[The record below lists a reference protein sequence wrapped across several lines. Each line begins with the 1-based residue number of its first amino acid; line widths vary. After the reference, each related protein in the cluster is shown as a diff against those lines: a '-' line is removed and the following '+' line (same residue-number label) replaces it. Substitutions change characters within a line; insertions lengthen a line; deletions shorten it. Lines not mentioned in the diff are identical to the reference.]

1 MANWTGVIT
10 NAGTSL
16 LGEWVDEKT
25 LTITSAQA
33 GTGTVPTAG
42 LMAQTALVSP
52 KQTAAIAGG
61 GEFQGGKRISLQ
73 VPAAQEA
80 YTLNQFGVY
89 AKVDEGSPVL
99 LAIYQNE
106 QGIPIPSLSET
117 PDFLYTFLA
126 GISVSNQGHWEVTI
140 SASASLTWELVGVPN
155 GIAGLDENGK
165 VPKEQLPEMD
175 AASVAYDNGSSGLG
189 ASTVQGALDEL
200 VTGLNEGTIAQADAT
215 LASTGW
221 TGDTPTQTLSVPG
234 LPANSPAWIG
244 LAIAATAAQRDAAR
258 KAALS
263 PTSRAAG
270 SVTIT
275 ADGAQPTTDL
285 PVTVYYVKKAP
296 EGGAELLASIINMFP
311 GGSTLQIPLDAPTAL
326 TATAGNAQVSL
337 TWTDPKD
344 KYATPE
350 GETAQDPDQLVSK
363 WAYTRIVRKVG
374 SQPTGPNDG
383 TTVLESAVR
392 NQYQTEPF
400 VDTGLQNEVSYYY
413 GAFAYN
419 EDGVVSEGNFIEST
433 PTQYITVGVK
443 IDLNDSNPETSV
455 TYTDDAEGLLPSENG
470 DSGFVDNGWNARL
483 QQICGIRPCL
493 LKDGVV
499 NYYLNPDDY
508 SKKENGDP
516 ADIVSGEDGD
526 VMVEFDHCY
535 MRIYTDSN
543 YLYVQLS
550 QEAKEG
556 FVDWPFYGEDK
567 KPKKHMY
574 IGVYLSSSG
583 WRSLSGKSYHKT
595 SYSNLTA
602 IPTDRGTGYRA
613 LHYMKLCFLQVLYI
627 LRFKN
632 LNSQSVI
639 GRGSAVISGQGDTKG
654 MYYGNKGTGGVIKT
668 DGIENLWCS
677 NMLCWINDMYG
688 IKSGSYYIF
697 TPDSRFTQNTD
708 ALKCLDTHGGYVSK
722 VCGTNDKGFI
732 ASLNPNGLKG
742 SLTTYFCDKQDF
754 WLNGRGTI
762 GFETNFGNGG
772 YGIFGTTIKLDEN
785 NSYPSRITYCGGEE
799 YEV

>member
-42 LMAQTALVSP
+42 LMAQTSLVNP

-61 GEFQGGKRISLQ
+61 GEIQGGKRISLQ

-99 LAIYQNE
+99 LALYQNE

-175 AASVAYDNGSSGLG
+175 AASVAYDNGSSGLV

-200 VTGLNEGTIAQADAT
+200 VTGLNEGTIAQVDAT
-215 LASTGW
+215 LTSTGW

-244 LAIAATAAQRDAAR
+244 LAVTATAAQRDAAR

-263 PTSRAAG
+263 PTARAAG

-296 EGGAELLASIINMFP
+296 EGGTAMLASIINMFP
-311 GGSTLQIPLDAPTAL
+311 GGSTLQIPLNAPTAL
-326 TATAGNAQVSL
+326 IATAGNAQVSL

-350 GETAQDPDQLVSK
+350 GEIAQDPDQLVSK

-374 SQPTGPNDG
+374 SQPSGPNDG

-400 VDTGLQNEVSYYY
+400 VDTGLQNEVTYYY

-419 EDGVVSEGNFIEST
+419 EDGVVSDGVFGSAMPQAGRPLSELTEGTLI
-433 PTQYITVGVK
+433 K
-443 IDLNDSNPETSV
+443 IN
-455 TYTDDAEGLLPSENG
+455 ENG
-470 DSGFVDNGWNARL
+470 S
-483 QQICGIRPCL
+483 P
-493 LKDGVV
+493 
-499 NYYLNPDDY
+499 
-508 SKKENGDP
+508 
-516 ADIVSGEDGD
+516 
-526 VMVEFDHCY
+526 VEFYVAKQGYEPTLNGPDRVLMVRKDIHSNMNWGTWPNDNMW
-535 MRIYTDSN
+535 MRSIIEEWCETTY
-543 YLYVQLS
+543 
-550 QEAKEG
+550 K
-556 FVDWPFYGEDK
+556 
-567 KPKKHMY
+567 
-574 IGVYLSSSG
+574 
-583 WRSLSGKSYHKT
+583 
-595 SYSNLTA
+595 
-602 IPTDRGTGYRA
+602 A
-613 LHYMKLCFLQVLYI
+613 LL
-627 LRFKN
+627 
-632 LNSQSVI
+632 SQSVQTMI
-639 GRGSAVISGQGDTKG
+639 ATTTIIYYVGGDSAIATQTGAFSCFVLAAIEMNEPFVGIDDD
-654 MYYGNKGTGGVIKT
+654 GTP
-668 DGIENLWCS
+668 L
-677 NMLCWINDMYG
+677 
-688 IKSGSYYIF
+688 
-697 TPDSRFTQNTD
+697 P
-708 ALKCLDTHGGYVSK
+708 
-722 VCGTNDKGFI
+722 I
-732 ASLNPNGLKG
+732 ASALDIA
-742 SLTTYFCDKQDF
+742 Y
-754 WLNGRGTI
+754 LNGVASPQWTRTANI
-762 GFETNFGNGG
+762 
-772 YGIFGTTIKLDEN
+772 N
-785 NSYPSRITYCGGEE
+785 NSDTAVYVNASGVPNSTRIDYGLYGARPCFTLPKSALVDSDNALIES
-799 YEV
+799 

>member
-42 LMAQTALVSP
+42 LMAQTALVNP

-61 GEFQGGKRISLQ
+61 GEIQGVKQISLQ

-80 YTLNQFGVY
+80 YILNQFGVY
-89 AKVDEGSPVL
+89 AKVDECSPVL
-99 LAIYQNE
+99 LALYQNE

-155 GIAGLDENGK
+155 GIAGLDEDGK

-175 AASVAYDNGSSGLG
+175 AASVAYDNGSSGLV

-374 SQPTGPNDG
+374 SQPSGPNDG

-400 VDTGLQNEVSYYY
+400 VDTGLQNEVTYYY

-419 EDGVVSEGNFIEST
+419 EDGVVSEGALASITLYGFDSLLENNTWAQIELAA
-433 PTQYITVGVK
+433 G
-443 IDLNDSNPETSV
+443 N
-455 TYTDDAEGLLPSENG
+455 GLAPSIWE
-470 DSGFVDNGWNARL
+470 
-483 QQICGIRPCL
+483 I
-493 LKDGVV
+493 
-499 NYYLNPDDY
+499 
-508 SKKENGDP
+508 
-516 ADIVSGEDGD
+516 
-526 VMVEFDHCY
+526 
-535 MRIYTDSN
+535 
-543 YLYVQLS
+543 
-550 QEAKEG
+550 
-556 FVDWPFYGEDK
+556 
-567 KPKKHMY
+567 
-574 IGVYLSSSG
+574 
-583 WRSLSGKSYHKT
+583 
-595 SYSNLTA
+595 
-602 IPTDRGTGYRA
+602 
-613 LHYMKLCFLQVLYI
+613 
-627 LRFKN
+627 
-632 LNSQSVI
+632 
-639 GRGSAVISGQGDTKG
+639 GDTKSG
-654 MYYGNKGTGGVIKT
+654 TLLGDNMIYAIAGFNLDDLTDGSGKAPITFTTKNTMSESKAYGTSTLSHYTTSTMFQYLRDSVYPAIPSDLKSIIKKVTKKAKISASNTTETFDAYLFNPAVGEVGGSSIDSDFTYPYYATAANRVKTIPSAATSNQWMLRTGASKNSYGDNEVYGVIA
-668 DGIENLWCS
+668 S
-677 NMLCWINDMYG
+677 NGQISSGYNYRSYG
-688 IKSGSYYIF
+688 
-697 TPDSRFTQNTD
+697 
-708 ALKCLDTHGGYVSK
+708 
-722 VCGTNDKGFI
+722 VCFN
-732 ASLNPNGLKG
+732 
-742 SLTTYFCDKQDF
+742 FC
-754 WLNGRGTI
+754 I
-762 GFETNFGNGG
+762 
-772 YGIFGTTIKLDEN
+772 
-785 NSYPSRITYCGGEE
+785 
-799 YEV
+799 

>member
-42 LMAQTALVSP
+42 LMAQTALVNP

-61 GEFQGGKRISLQ
+61 GEIQGGKRISLQ

-99 LAIYQNE
+99 LALYQNE

-140 SASASLTWELVGVPN
+140 SASTGLTWELVGVPN
-155 GIAGLDENGK
+155 GIAGLDEDGK

-175 AASVAYDNGSSGLG
+175 AASVAYDNGSSGLV

-200 VTGLNEGTIAQADAT
+200 VTGLNEGTIAQANAT

-244 LAIAATAAQRDAAR
+244 LAVTATAAQRDAAR

-275 ADGAQPTTDL
+275 ADGAQPATDL

-296 EGGAELLASIINMFP
+296 EGETTMLASIINMFP

-326 TATAGNAQVSL
+326 TAKAGNAQVSL
-337 TWTDPKD
+337 TWTDPND

-374 SQPTGPNDG
+374 SQPSGPNDG

-400 VDTGLQNEVSYYY
+400 VDTGLQNEVTYYY

-419 EDGVVSEGNFIEST
+419 EDGVVSEGAFASADPKAFDPILENNSWETVDDIGSQGIAPSVWEVGDEKN
-433 PTQYITVGVK
+433 ITVGRETMTMVILGFNHVTLVSGGK
-443 IDLNDSNPETSV
+443 APIAFGTKNCMRTLRECNAANVENTPLFKYVTSTIVTQLSKDLQNVIKDVYAYTGYGRANAYVSDISKASCAATAYETKVFGFVSSEVFGAYTQGYSQYPYYATAGNRIKKLSNGVGNVTEWALFELFVYQYMGV
-455 TYTDDAEGLLPSENG
+455 TYY
-470 DSGFVDNGWNARL
+470 GFSTTTTGTRTY
-483 QQICGIRPCL
+483 R
-493 LKDGVV
+493 GVSTG
-499 NYYLNPDDY
+499 N
-508 SKKENGDP
+508 
-516 ADIVSGEDGD
+516 
-526 VMVEFDHCY
+526 MVAVVF
-535 MRIYTDSN
+535 
-543 YLYVQLS
+543 
-550 QEAKEG
+550 G
-556 FVDWPFYGEDK
+556 FCV
-567 KPKKHMY
+567 
-574 IGVYLSSSG
+574 
-583 WRSLSGKSYHKT
+583 
-595 SYSNLTA
+595 
-602 IPTDRGTGYRA
+602 
-613 LHYMKLCFLQVLYI
+613 
-627 LRFKN
+627 
-632 LNSQSVI
+632 
-639 GRGSAVISGQGDTKG
+639 
-654 MYYGNKGTGGVIKT
+654 
-668 DGIENLWCS
+668 
-677 NMLCWINDMYG
+677 
-688 IKSGSYYIF
+688 
-697 TPDSRFTQNTD
+697 
-708 ALKCLDTHGGYVSK
+708 
-722 VCGTNDKGFI
+722 
-732 ASLNPNGLKG
+732 
-742 SLTTYFCDKQDF
+742 
-754 WLNGRGTI
+754 
-762 GFETNFGNGG
+762 
-772 YGIFGTTIKLDEN
+772 
-785 NSYPSRITYCGGEE
+785 
-799 YEV
+799 